1 MEPLLAMRSAPRL
14 AGALLL
20 LLLTITPGGPG
31 VMAQPAPDLN
41 TNNLMVQFAGNI
53 GLLAVGVETPL
64 SQSQWD
70 LALLLGY
77 APASVTGEEITTL
90 SARTRY
96 RFSGRFALPALSAT
110 PYAGISVNHSPGDD
124 NGTYAEDYYNSPSSD
139 RTFFMPYLGLQLT
152 PRGTASTKGSL
163 YVEIGTIDSYL
174 AHYFNNRDQMDLRQ
188 IIDLALGLRLP
199 LR

>member
-1 MEPLLAMRSAPRL
+1 MEPLLAMRCAPRL
-14 AGALLL
+14 ASALLL
-20 LLLTITPGGPG
+20 LLAMTLGGRV

-41 TNNLMVQFAGNI
+41 SNNLMLQFAGNI

-70 LALLLGY
+70 IALLLGY
-77 APASVTGEEITTL
+77 APASATGAEITTL

-96 RFSGRFALPALSAT
+96 RFSGRFALPALSVA
-110 PYAGISVNHSPGDD
+110 PYAGISVNHSPGND

-139 RTFFMPYLGLQLT
+139 RTFFMPYLGLQFT
-152 PRGTASTKGSL
+152 PQGSPPARGSL
-163 YVEIGTIDSYL
+163 YVEIGTVDSYL

-188 IIDLALGLRLP
+188 IVDLALGLRLP